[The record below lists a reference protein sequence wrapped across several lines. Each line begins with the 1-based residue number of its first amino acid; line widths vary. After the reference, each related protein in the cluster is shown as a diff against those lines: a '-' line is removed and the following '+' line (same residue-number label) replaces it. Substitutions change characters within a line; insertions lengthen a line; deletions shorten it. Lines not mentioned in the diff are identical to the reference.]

1 MHLQYVIYFHKHRFG
16 HLACFSSDV
25 EMFLEVLTPDKKAEL
40 LGKLKESS
48 ASISAVPVK
57 VLGQSI
63 TLFKIQ
69 ELIGNMSKLTV
80 VGESLDCCV

>member
-1 MHLQYVIYFHKHRFG
+1 M
-16 HLACFSSDV
+16 ACFTSDV
-25 EMFLEVLTPDKKAEL
+25 EMFLEVLTPDKKAEF

-48 ASISAVPVK
+48 GSLSTEPTK

-69 ELIGNMSKLTV
+69 ELIGNMFKLPVGGVPLDFASV
-80 VGESLDCCV
+80 VFLQLHLMAFA

>member
-1 MHLQYVIYFHKHRFG
+1 M
-16 HLACFSSDV
+16 ACFTSDV

-48 ASISAVPVK
+48 SSLSTEPTK

-69 ELIGNMSKLTV
+69 ELIGNMFKLP
-80 VGESLDCCV
+80 VGGVSLDFASVVFLPLHLMVYA